1 VGLAFPQG
9 FLWGTSTS
17 AHQVEGGNENNDWSE
32 WEGRPGAI
40 NDGSR
45 SGAACGWWEGRA
57 EEDLA
62 VAAAEGQNAHRM
74 SLEWSRLEPEPG
86 RWDDAAFARYARLL
100 DEMRRLGLRPM
111 VTLQHV
117 TLPKW
122 LARRGSW
129 TSWDAVDLFA
139 RYAAECAR
147 RLGGKVDWWVTLNEP
162 AALAGAGYAL
172 TYWPP
177 GLGSSRMA
185 RRALAVML
193 EAHAAAVRALKQV
206 SPVAQVGIVLS
217 APRLEP
223 AGPSFLDRA
232 AAWAQDWAFTGATVH
247 SLRTGIL
254 QLPLSGRR
262 RQVPGLRG
270 SVDFLGVNYYGR
282 YAVRFDAGTPGLLF
296 GKHVQ
301 EPTIRLGRCDWGEI
315 APAGLTRQLL
325 RLSQLGVPLYVTE
338 NGVPDPED
346 VLRPPFLVDHLAAVH
361 DAITQGAD
369 VRGYFHWSLLDNFE
383 WAEGW
388 TPRFGLHALDRSTQK
403 RTARR
408 SAGIYAEICRAN
420 AVEPRST

>member
-1 VGLAFPQG
+1 VRLAFPQG

-17 AHQVEGGNENNDWSE
+17 AYQVEGGNDNNDWSE
-32 WEGRPGAI
+32 WESRPGAI
-40 NDGSR
+40 NDGTR

-62 VAAAEGQNAHRM
+62 LAAGGGQRAHRM
-74 SLEWSRLEPEPG
+74 SLEWSRLEPEAG
-86 RWDDAAFARYARLL
+86 RWDDAAFDRYARLL
-100 DEMRRLGLRPM
+100 DEMRRLGVRAM
-111 VTLQHV
+111 VTLQHA
-117 TLPKW
+117 TLPRW

-129 TSWDAVDLFA
+129 TTWEAVDLFA

-147 RLGGKVDWWVTLNEP
+147 RLGGKVGWWVTINEP

-177 GLGSSRMA
+177 GLGSSRLA

-193 EAHAAAVRALKQV
+193 EAHAAASRALKQAAPGV
-206 SPVAQVGIVLS
+206 PVGIVLS
-217 APRLEP
+217 TPRLEP
-223 AGPSFLDRA
+223 AGPSLLDRA
-232 AAWAQDWAFTGATVH
+232 AAWAQDWAFTGATIH
-247 SLRTGIL
+247 SLKTGVL

-270 SVDFLGVNYYGR
+270 SIDFLGVNYYGR
-282 YAVRFDAGTPGLLF
+282 YAVRFDARTPGLLF

-315 APAGLTRQLL
+315 APVGLTRQLV
-325 RLSQLGVPLYVTE
+325 RLSQLRVPLYVTE

-346 VLRPPFLVDHLAAVH
+346 LLRPSFLIDHVAAVH
-361 DAITQGAD
+361 DAIARGAD
-369 VRGYFHWSLLDNFE
+369 VRGYFHWSLIDNFE

-388 TPRFGLHALDRSTQK
+388 TPRFGLYSLDRSTQK
-403 RTARR
+403 RTARS
-408 SAGIYAEICRAN
+408 SAGIYVAICREN
-420 AVEPRST
+420 AVERRDS